1 MVDTRIGL
9 YAAPVSLCLF
19 LLHRYWHSIRQPK
32 IRHPPSPS
40 SLPLIGNLFS
50 IPPGPEH
57 FAFAKLGE
65 QLNSDVVFL
74 EILGHKLVILNS
86 AEAASELLEK
96 RSSYYSDRPLIPMVT
111 DPALWVKIPT
121 DDSPLTH
128 LLRMNW
134 PGLMST
140 MGYNDLWR
148 HHRRIMNNWLNARAV
163 TQFHDAQERQARLL
177 LQQLLSVTDD
187 AQLFKHVKD
196 KFFFAMG
203 SAMLQLAYGYKPR
216 DPQDRIFKEARL
228 AFHNVMSAAMQTNF
242 FVNIFP
248 VMLSIPEWF
257 PGTGWKRIGREYGA
271 QQDRAK
277 TEPYEWLKAQ
287 VASGTYQLSL
297 LGSLLPDHKLIS
309 GLSITER
316 DNRLKEI
323 GITLFGAAMVTNP
336 HIQARAQQ
344 ELDSV
349 LGPAILPS
357 ISDKER
363 LPYIKNLIDEVFR
376 LCPVA
381 PLAMPH
387 ACFQD
392 DVYKGYDIQKGTAMA
407 IGRDA
412 RHYKDPEVLNPD
424 RYLDPNVPRPPVF
437 GWGRRKCPGIHF
449 AEAAVFINIAS
460 LLATFI
466 FSGKRNS
473 NGQEVIPQIEVE
485 RNSIMFEL
493 KPFDFEFKPRSDAH
507 YQLII
512 GAVNE

>member
-1 MVDTRIGL
+1 
-9 YAAPVSLCLF
+9 
-19 LLHRYWHSIRQPK
+19 
-32 IRHPPSPS
+32 
-40 SLPLIGNLFS
+40 
-50 IPPGPEH
+50 
-57 FAFAKLGE
+57 
-65 QLNSDVVFL
+65 
-74 EILGHKLVILNS
+74 
-86 AEAASELLEK
+86 
-96 RSSYYSDRPLIPMVT
+96 
-111 DPALWVKIPT
+111 
-121 DDSPLTH
+121 
-128 LLRMNW
+128 
-134 PGLMST
+134 
-140 MGYNDLWR
+140 
-148 HHRRIMNNWLNARAV
+148 
-163 TQFHDAQERQARLL
+163 
-177 LQQLLSVTDD
+177 
-187 AQLFKHVKD
+187 
-196 KFFFAMG
+196 AMG

-228 AFHNVMSAAMQTNF
+228 TFHNVMSAAMQMNF

-248 VMLSIPEWF
+248 AMLSIPDWF

-287 VASGTYQLSL
+287 VAGGTHQLSL

-309 GLSITER
+309 GLSPTER

-323 GITLFGAAMVTNP
+323 GITLFGGGMDTSAHFLVSFVAAMVTNP

-349 LGPAILPS
+349 LGPAVLPS
-357 ISDKER
+357 ISDRER
-363 LPYIKNLIDEVFR
+363 LPYIRNLIDEVFR

-392 DVYKGYDIQKGTAMA
+392 DVYKGYDIQKGTAIIGNIWAM
-407 IGRDA
+407 GRDP
-412 RHYKDPEVLNPD
+412 RHYKDPEMLNPD
-424 RYLDPNVPRPPVF
+424 RYLDPEVPRPPVF

-460 LLATFI
+460 LLATFT

-473 NGQEVIPQIEVE
+473 DGQEVIPQIEVE

-493 KPFDFEFKPRSDAH
+493 KPFDFEFKSRSDAH